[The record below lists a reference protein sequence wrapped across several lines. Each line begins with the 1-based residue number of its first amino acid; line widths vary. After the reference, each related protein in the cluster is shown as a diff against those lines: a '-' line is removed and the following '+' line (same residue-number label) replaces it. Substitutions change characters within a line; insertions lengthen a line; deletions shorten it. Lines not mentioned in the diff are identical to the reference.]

1 MFIMGDELNFNF
13 DGKKDV
19 FEDIVSDSSRIP
31 GNEEQIPFSE
41 IGNKHAK
48 KKKKCL
54 WKRMS
59 VAKRIL
65 AVTLSVVILLIG
77 VVVVNPFH
85 IMEHIIYNYQNITEK
100 PEDLGFENKIDNDI
114 INIALFGIDTR
125 NKNTFKG
132 NSDSIMILSLN
143 TKLKTVKIM
152 SVMRDTIVPIVS
164 SDGKRRYSK
173 INSAY
178 AKDPETAIRTL
189 NSAFDLDISEYAT
202 VNFYG
207 MSEIIDAVG
216 GVDITVTEDELKWK
230 GYDHPNLNNCMDEI
244 CANLGVKPNKY
255 YIHAAGDY
263 HVNGIQAV
271 AYSRVRNCRSVWG
284 TNNDYGRT
292 DRQRHVMEQLF
303 NKALTIKKS
312 DYAKLAKALIP
323 CTKTS
328 LELSQILGLAY
339 NILLDKPTFY
349 QARIPQDD
357 WQMPFRW
364 SGYGS
369 VVYYDLEFAKNVIHS
384 VIYENKT
391 VEEYIE
397 LNGVKKN
404 DWFASVGGR
413 VKSNTDT
420 TSSKQTVSTDTPSNV
435 SSDTESSA
443 VSSEDSSD
451 TSSQNTSSQDTSSQD
466 ASSQDT
472 SSQNTSSQNT
482 SSGTQSGT
490 PSQPETPE
498 DGNVP

>member
-1 MFIMGDELNFNF
+1 MGDELNFNF
-13 DGKKDV
+13 DDKRET
-19 FEDIVSDSSRIP
+19 FEDIVSDSSRMP

-41 IGNKHAK
+41 IGNKHTRK
-48 KKKKCL
+48 KKKGSKCW
-54 WKRMS
+54 WKRLS
-59 VAKRIL
+59 RGKRAALIT
-65 AVTLSVVILLIG
+65 VTSFFLVIALFLSWFFIY
-77 VVVVNPFH
+77 FH
-85 IMEHIIYNYQNITEK
+85 YNYNPITGN
-100 PEDLGFENKIDNDI
+100 PEELGFENKIDDDI

-143 TKLKTVKIM
+143 TELKTVKIM
-152 SVMRDTIVPIVS
+152 SVMRDTIVPVIS
-164 SDGKRRYSK
+164 EDGKRRYGK

-178 AKDPETAIRTL
+178 ARNPETAIRTL

-255 YIHAAGDY
+255 YIHAAGNY

-303 NKALTIKKS
+303 NRALTIPKS
-312 DYAKLAKALIP
+312 NYTKLAKALIP
-323 CTKTS
+323 CTETS
-328 LELSQILGLAY
+328 LSYRQILSLAF
-339 NILLDKPTFY
+339 NIMLNKPTFY

-357 WQMPFRW
+357 WQMSFRW

-404 DWFASVGGR
+404 DWFALIGGK

-420 TSSKQTVSTDTPSNV
+420 TSKEQTVSTDTPSNV
-435 SSDTESSA
+435 SSDTEPSE

-451 TSSQNTSSQDTSSQD
+451 TSSQDTSSQDASSQNTSSQDTSSQD
-466 ASSQDT
+466 
-472 SSQNTSSQNT
+472 T

-490 PSQPETPE
+490 PSQPESPE

>member
-1 MFIMGDELNFNF
+1 MGDELNFNF
-13 DGKKDV
+13 DGKDGG
-19 FEDIVSDSSRIP
+19 FEDIVSDSSRLP
-31 GNEEQIPFSE
+31 GGDGAQIPFSE
-41 IGNKHAK
+41 IGNKHTKRK
-48 KKKKCL
+48 KKRGFGKWWGGLSAGKK
-54 WKRMS
+54 
-59 VAKRIL
+59 VL
-65 AVTLSVVILLIG
+65 AIILSVIIVLTGLVVI
-77 VVVVNPFH
+77 NPFH
-85 IMEHIIYNYQNITEK
+85 MMEHIIYNYHNITDNPEK
-100 PEDLGFENKIDNDI
+100 LGFENKIDKDI

-143 TKLKTVKIM
+143 TQLKTVKIM

-164 SDGKRRYSK
+164 SDGKRHYAK

-178 AKDPETAIRTL
+178 AKDPETAVRTL
-189 NSAFDLDISEYAT
+189 NAAFDLDISEYAT
-202 VNFYG
+202 VNFFG

-216 GVDITVTEDELKWK
+216 GVDITVTEDELRWK

-244 CANLGVKPNKY
+244 CQSLGIKPNKY

-271 AYSRVRNCRSVWG
+271 AYSRVRNCKSVWG

-303 NKALTIKKS
+303 NRALTIKKS

-328 LELSQILGLAY
+328 LEIDQILGIAY
-339 NILLDKPTFY
+339 NILLNKPTFY

-357 WQMPFRW
+357 WQMNFRW

-369 VVYYDLEFAKNVIHS
+369 VVYYDLEYAKNVIHS
-384 VIYENKT
+384 VIYDNKT
-391 VEEYIE
+391 VEEYVE

-413 VKSNTDT
+413 VKSNTEKT
-420 TSSKQTVSTDTPSNV
+420 PSEVTSSEKPDDTPSDTP
-435 SSDTESSA
+435 SDTQ
-443 VSSEDSSD
+443 SD
-451 TSSQNTSSQDTSSQD
+451 TSSN
-466 ASSQDT
+466 A
-472 SSQNTSSQNT
+472 
-482 SSGTQSGT
+482 QSDT
-490 PSQPETPE
+490 PSTPETPE
-498 DGNVP
+498 EGNMP